1 VDRPDLQRL
10 LDDLRRGLAD
20 IIVVYKID
28 RLSRSLADF
37 ANLWS
42 CLTSTR
48 HLYVGHPVLR
58 LPNSREQS
66 GLAVRIL

>member
-1 VDRPDLQRL
+1 M
-10 LDDLRRGLAD
+10 LDDVRRGLMD
-20 IIVVYKID
+20 IIVACKID

-48 HLYVGHPVLR
+48 SLYVGHPVLR
-58 LPNSREQS
+58 LPHSREQS